1 MGITRILIVGLAALM
16 LAPMPPEDETAAPN
30 GQPVAE
36 LQTHQLVSVAI
47 GTFTD
52 VSSFCERQPLTCRA
66 MSEVASVAQA
76 KARYSIR
83 LAYEWASDSKPAG
96 NTASPTL
103 QDIIPVSGD
112 HDEIND
118 IAEPGSAG
126 LQSIPDILNSSSWYD
141 PFVTGTTE
149 KFAEADTG
157 TNTLRIEDILPDW
170 RGPGPSRQG

>member
-1 MGITRILIVGLAALM
+1 MGITRILIVGLAALV
-16 LAPMPPEDETAAPN
+16 LAPMPPEEETAAAN
-30 GQPVAE
+30 GQPATE

-52 VSSFCERQPLTCRA
+52 VGSFCERQPLTCRV
-66 MSEVASVAQA
+66 MSDVASIAQA

-96 NTASPTL
+96 NTASPSL
-103 QDIIPVSGD
+103 QDLMPVSGD
-112 HDEIND
+112 HNDIND
-118 IAEPGSAG
+118 VSEPGTAG
-126 LQSIPDILNSSSWYD
+126 AQSIQDLLNLSSGYD
-141 PFVTGTTE
+141 PVVTGTTR

-170 RGPGPSRQG
+170 RGPEKSRQG